1 MQVLQQFYANK
12 VEREA
17 VQAFMIDCLE
27 KITIERVF
35 KGEDVSGIK
44 DAREL
49 VDRTFDE
56 LQVLYGDK
64 PKVLYNN
71 SK

>member
-1 MQVLQQFYANK
+1 MQVLQQFYVNK

-17 VQAFMIDCLE
+17 VQAFMVECLGKIAVE
-27 KITIERVF
+27 KTFR
-35 KGEDVSGIK
+35 GEDTSGIK

-49 VDRTFDE
+49 VDRLFDE
-56 LQVLYGDK
+56 LQLLYGEK

-71 SK
+71 TK

>member
-1 MQVLQQFYANK
+1 
-12 VEREA
+12 
-17 VQAFMIDCLE
+17 MIETLGQ
-27 KITIERVF
+27 IAIERAF
-35 KGEDVSGIK
+35 RGEDVSGIK